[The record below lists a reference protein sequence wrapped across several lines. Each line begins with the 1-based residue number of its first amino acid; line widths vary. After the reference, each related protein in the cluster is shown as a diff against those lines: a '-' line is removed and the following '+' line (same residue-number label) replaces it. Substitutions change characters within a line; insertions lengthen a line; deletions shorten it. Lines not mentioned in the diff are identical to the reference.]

1 MRSGIRKK
9 WDNLNF
15 RVESIYRKYEY
26 RKKAKIRLKR
36 MNGGYKCT
44 KEYNEIVVPFWK
56 KYGLRPDKMWY
67 QIFWDRTHV
76 PDPRYIPDDLWYG
89 VIVPYFSN
97 SQFRRFGVDLSN
109 RNIGYGITGSFCTFA
124 KTRKE
129 IQRLT
134 EMGAHV
140 IPIFSYQTQN
150 CDTRFGTAKE
160 FMEEVCDITGNPG
173 IRTLQ
178 EAEPIG
184 PKGYLDVMVIAPC
197 TGNSA
202 AKLANAITDT
212 PVLMAAKAHM
222 RNGKPLVIAIS
233 TNDALG
239 ASFKNIGMLMNTK
252 HIYFVPFAQDNYEKK
267 PNSMV
272 AKMELL
278 PDIDY

>member
-1 MRSGIRKK
+1 MERIIDMSLSGC
-9 WDNLNF
+9 N
-15 RVESIYRKYEY
+15 
-26 RKKAKIRLKR
+26 
-36 MNGGYKCT
+36 C
-44 KEYNEIVVPFWK
+44 
-56 KYGLRPDKMWY
+56 
-67 QIFWDRTHV
+67 
-76 PDPRYIPDDLWYG
+76 G
-89 VIVPYFSN
+89 VA
-97 SQFRRFGVDLSN
+97 
-109 RNIGYGITGSFCTFA
+109 ITGSFCTFD
-124 KTRKE
+124 KVKIE
-129 IQRLT
+129 IE
-134 EMGAHV
+134 EMTKLGISV
-140 IPIFSYQTQN
+140 YPIFSERSATY
-150 CDTRFGTAKE
+150 DTRFGRGDDFVK
-160 FMEEVCDITGNPG
+160 DIQRITGKKG
-173 IRTLQ
+173 IFTIQ

-278 PDIDY
+278 PETISAALEGKQLQPVVRG

>member
-1 MRSGIRKK
+1 M
-9 WDNLNF
+9 
-15 RVESIYRKYEY
+15 
-26 RKKAKIRLKR
+26 
-36 MNGGYKCT
+36 
-44 KEYNEIVVPFWK
+44 
-56 KYGLRPDKMWY
+56 
-67 QIFWDRTHV
+67 
-76 PDPRYIPDDLWYG
+76 
-89 VIVPYFSN
+89 
-97 SQFRRFGVDLSN
+97 DLSN

-124 KTRKE
+124 RTKKE
-129 IQRLT
+129 IRKLT

-140 IPIFSYQTQN
+140 IPIFSYQTQT

-160 FMEEVCDITGNPG
+160 FMEEVRKITGNAG
-173 IRTLQ
+173 ICTIP

-202 AKLANAITDT
+202 AKLASGITDT
-212 PVLMAAKAHM
+212 PVLMAAKAHL
-222 RNGKPLVIAIS
+222 RNEKPLVIAIS

-239 ASFKNIGMLMNTK
+239 ANFKNIGMLMNMK

-278 PDIDY
+278 PETVAAALGGHQIQPVVQG

>member
-1 MRSGIRKK
+1 M
-9 WDNLNF
+9 
-15 RVESIYRKYEY
+15 
-26 RKKAKIRLKR
+26 
-36 MNGGYKCT
+36 
-44 KEYNEIVVPFWK
+44 
-56 KYGLRPDKMWY
+56 
-67 QIFWDRTHV
+67 
-76 PDPRYIPDDLWYG
+76 
-89 VIVPYFSN
+89 
-97 SQFRRFGVDLSN
+97 DLSN
-109 RNIGYGITGSFCTFA
+109 CNIGYGITGSFCTFA

-239 ASFKNIGMLMNTK
+239 ASFKNIGMLMNMK
-252 HIYFVPFAQDNYEKK
+252 NIYFVPFGQDDCVKK
-267 PNSMV
+267 PNSLVCDGKQVVGTINEVMAGRQIQPV
-272 AKMELL
+272 IL
-278 PDIDY
+278 